1 MSPLSVLIVEDDE
14 DFRVSVAA
22 LVGREGYR
30 TREAGSLAGAR
41 EQLAEE
47 GADVVL
53 LDLGL
58 PDGEG
63 LELLEDEALAERTEF
78 VVMTGDVAVESA
90 IALGCLDARETP
102 IGERTLATSS
112 SARWAGT
119 GW

>member
-90 IALGCLDARETP
+90 IKALRVGALDY
-102 IGERTLATSS
+102 L
-112 SARWAGT
+112 
-119 GW
+119 